1 MKIPLSWLK
10 EYVTLPAKIT
20 SDQISQAFVKVGFEI
35 ESIEAQGAD
44 LKGPLV
50 VGKVLSIEEL
60 SEHKKPI
67 RFVGLDVGEKRTR
80 YVICGARNFKVND
93 LVVVALPGALLPG
106 DFKISARETYG
117 KISDGMICS
126 AKEIG
131 ISDEH
136 AGIIVLQEGKI
147 GQDAI
152 ALLDVRDVI
161 FDVSVNPDRGYAMS
175 VRGLARELAGSLQV
189 KYVDPADPKIAK
201 KFGKNSNPKA
211 VSVKIEDKSGADQI
225 YIRTLDQVNVKKS
238 TPLWMQRRIEKCG
251 MRSISLAVD
260 ITNYVMLEL
269 GQPLHAFDAQYI
281 MGGLRVVRAGKFT
294 KLTTLDKV
302 DRKLDPDNLLIADAK
317 TPLALAGTMGGLTS
331 EVSNMTTKIALEAA
345 HFDPLSISRNS
356 RSHNLSSEASRRMER
371 NTDPALAEI
380 ASARATQL
388 LIDLADAKY
397 VGTSQAGSPIKN
409 RKVKISQ
416 TQISKYLGF
425 PYTAKQVK
433 SALLLIGCKVAG
445 SGDLLT
451 VEVPTWRPD
460 LIDFADFAE
469 EIARLNSYDLI
480 PATLPTGKGGA
491 RLNDMQYRKR
501 AVAISLANQGFTE
514 VINYPFVSQ
523 EMVDLLGFT
532 GDRAKSFKIAN
543 PMSEEFPLLRTH
555 LLPGLLT
562 TAVRNIGRGSKNLAI
577 FEIGT
582 IFRNTTPLGKAVNP
596 GISKRPSEKVIKDIY
611 DGVPKQMLF
620 VGAVVTGE
628 TVLSDWQG
636 SGSKFNW
643 SDAIAK
649 AQEIIESTGNDYE
662 IFSSD
667 LAPWHPGRCA
677 ELRVNGK
684 PVAHAGE
691 LHPRVITALNLPE
704 RSCAFAV
711 ILSELPSAGVTKAPA
726 IWSFPAVVQDVA
738 LVVESKISAAD
749 LTAAIKQGA
758 GPLLESIVLF
768 DRYDQMAGNKVSL
781 AFTLT
786 FRASDRTL
794 TSDEVALYRDQAIAQ
809 AAKSVGAV
817 LRGNA

>member
-20 SDQISQAFVKVGFEI
+20 SEQISQAFVKVGFEI
-35 ESIEAQGAD
+35 ESIEEQGAD
-44 LKGPLV
+44 LQGPLV

-67 RFVGLDVGEKRTR
+67 RFVGLDVGEKKTR

-331 EVSNMTTKIALEAA
+331 EVSNLTTKIALEAA

-397 VGTSQAGSPIKN
+397 VGTSQAGLPIKN

-460 LIDFADFAE
+460 LINFADFAE

-480 PATLPTGKGGA
+480 PATLPTGKDGA

-628 TVLSDWQG
+628 TILSDWQG

-649 AQEIIESTGNDYE
+649 AEEIIESTGNDYE

>member
-20 SDQISQAFVKVGFEI
+20 SEQISQAFVKVGFEI
-35 ESIEAQGAD
+35 ESIEEQGAD

-67 RFVGLDVGEKRTR
+67 RFVGLDVGEKKTR

-331 EVSNMTTKIALEAA
+331 EVSNVTTKIALEAA

-460 LIDFADFAE
+460 LINFADFAE

-480 PATLPTGKGGA
+480 PATLPTGKDGA

>member
-1 MKIPLSWLK
+1 MKIPLSWLR
-10 EYVTLPAKIT
+10 EFVALPPKIN
-20 SDQISQAFVKVGFEI
+20 SEQVSQAFVKVGFEV
-35 ESIEAQGAD
+35 ESIEEQGVD

-60 SEHKKPI
+60 SGHKKPI
-67 RFVGLDVGEKRTR
+67 RFVGIDVGEKKTR

-93 LVVVALPGALLPG
+93 LVVVALPGATLPG

-117 KISDGMICS
+117 KVSDGMICS
-126 AKEIG
+126 AKEVG

-152 ALLDVRDVI
+152 KLLEINDVI
-161 FDVSVNPDRGYAMS
+161 FDIAVNPDRGYAMS
-175 VRGLARELAGSLQV
+175 VRGLARELAGSLQL
-189 KYVDPADPKIAK
+189 KFVDPADPKIAK
-201 KFGKNSNPKA
+201 KFGKSKNPKA
-211 VSVKIEDKSGADQI
+211 ISVKIEDKSGADQI
-225 YIRTLDQVNVKKS
+225 YIRTLENVNVKKS

-281 MGGLRVVRAGKFT
+281 MGGLRVVRAGKFN

-302 DRKLDPDNLLIADAK
+302 DRKLDPDNLLIADSKSA
-317 TPLALAGTMGGLTS
+317 LALAGTMGGLTS
-331 EVSNMTTKIALEAA
+331 EVSSLTTKIALEAA
-345 HFDPLSISRNS
+345 HFDPISIARNS

-371 NTDPALAEI
+371 NTDPVLAEI

-397 VGTSQAGSPIKN
+397 VGASYAGSPIKN
-409 RKVKISQ
+409 RKEKISLS
-416 TQISKYLGF
+416 QISQFLGY
-425 PYTAKQVK
+425 PYTLKQAKT
-433 SALLLIGCKVAG
+433 ALLLIGCKVLG

-460 LIDFADFAE
+460 LINFADFAE
-469 EIARLNSYDLI
+469 EIARLSSYDLI
-480 PATLPTGKGGA
+480 PATRPVGKGGG
-491 RLNDMQYRKR
+491 RLSDMQYRKR
-501 AVAISLANQGFTE
+501 AVATALANQGFTE

-523 EMVDLLGFT
+523 EMVELLGFT
-532 GDRAKSFKIAN
+532 GDRAKSFRITN

-562 TAVRNIGRGSKNLAI
+562 TAVRNIGRGAKNLAI

-582 IFRNTTPLGKAVNP
+582 VFRNTTPLGKAVNP
-596 GISKRPSEKVIKDIY
+596 GVNKRPSEKIIKEIY

-628 TVLSDWQG
+628 KILSDWQG
-636 SGSKFNW
+636 SGSKFTW

-649 AQEIIESTGNDYE
+649 AQEIIESTGNDFE
-662 IFSSD
+662 VIGSD

-691 LHPRVITALNLPE
+691 LHPRVIAALNLPE

-711 ILSELPSAGVTKAPA
+711 ILSELPVAGVTKAPA
-726 IWSFPAVVQDVA
+726 IWNFPAVVQDVA
-738 LVVESKISAAD
+738 LVVNAKTTAAD
-749 LTAAIKQGA
+749 LAAALKLGA
-758 GPLLESIVLF
+758 GSLLESIVLF
-768 DRYDQMAGNKVSL
+768 DRYDQMADDKVSL

-794 TSDEVALYRDQAIAQ
+794 TSDEVARYRDQAIAQ
-809 AAKSVGAV
+809 AAKKLGAV

>member
-10 EYVTLPAKIT
+10 EFITLPAKIT
-20 SDQISQAFVKVGFEI
+20 SEQISQAFVKVGFEI
-35 ESIEAQGAD
+35 ESIEEQGAD

-67 RFVGLDVGEKRTR
+67 RFVGLDVGEKKTR

-409 RKVKISQ
+409 RKLKISQ

-460 LIDFADFAE
+460 LINFADFAE

-662 IFSSD
+662 ILSSD

>member
-67 RFVGLDVGEKRTR
+67 RFVGLDVGEKKTR

-211 VSVKIEDKSGADQI
+211 VTVKIEDKSGADQI

-460 LIDFADFAE
+460 LINFADFAE

>member
-1 MKIPLSWLK
+1 MKIPLSWLR
-10 EYVTLPAKIT
+10 EFVALPPKIN
-20 SDQISQAFVKVGFEI
+20 SEQVSQAFVKVGFEV
-35 ESIEAQGAD
+35 ESIEEQGRD

-50 VGKVLSIEEL
+50 VGKILSIEEL
-60 SEHKKPI
+60 SGHKKPI
-67 RFVGLDVGEKRTR
+67 RFVGIDVGEKKTR

-93 LVVVALPGALLPG
+93 LVVVALPGATLPG

-117 KISDGMICS
+117 KVSDGMICS
-126 AKEIG
+126 AKEVG

-152 ALLDVRDVI
+152 ELLEVNDVI
-161 FDVSVNPDRGYAMS
+161 FDIAVNPDRGYAMS
-175 VRGLARELAGSLQV
+175 VRGLARELAGSLQL
-189 KYVDPADPKIAK
+189 KFVDPADPKIAK
-201 KFGKNSNPKA
+201 KFGKSKNPKA
-211 VSVKIEDKSGADQI
+211 ISVKIEDKSGADQI
-225 YIRTLDQVNVKKS
+225 YIRTLENVNVKKS

-281 MGGLRVVRAGKFT
+281 MGGLRVVRAGKFN

-302 DRKLDPDNLLIADAK
+302 DRKLDPDNLLIADSKSA
-317 TPLALAGTMGGLTS
+317 LALAGTMGGLTS
-331 EVSNMTTKIALEAA
+331 EVSSLTTKIALEAA
-345 HFDPLSISRNS
+345 HFDPISIARNS

-371 NTDPALAEI
+371 NTDPVLAEI

-397 VGTSQAGSPIKN
+397 VGASFAGSPIKN
-409 RKVKISQ
+409 RKEKISLS
-416 TQISKYLGF
+416 QISQFLGY
-425 PYTAKQVK
+425 PYTLKQAKT
-433 SALLLIGCKVAG
+433 ALLLIGCKVLG

-460 LIDFADFAE
+460 LINFADFAE

-480 PATLPTGKGGA
+480 PATLPIGKGGG
-491 RLNDMQYRKR
+491 RLSDMQYRKR
-501 AVAISLANQGFTE
+501 AVATALANQGFTE

-523 EMVDLLGFT
+523 EMVELLGFT
-532 GDRAKSFKIAN
+532 GDRAKSFRITN

-562 TAVRNIGRGSKNLAI
+562 TAVRNIGRGAKNLAI

-582 IFRNTTPLGKAVNP
+582 VFRNTTPLGKAVNP
-596 GISKRPSEKVIKDIY
+596 GVNKRPSEKIIKEIY

-628 TVLSDWQG
+628 KILSDWQG
-636 SGSKFNW
+636 SGSKFTW

-649 AQEIIESTGNDYE
+649 AQEIIESTGNGFE
-662 IFSSD
+662 VIGSD

-691 LHPRVITALNLPE
+691 LHPRVIAALNLPE

-711 ILSELPSAGVTKAPA
+711 ILSELPVAGVTKAPA
-726 IWSFPAVVQDVA
+726 IWNFPAVVQDVA
-738 LVVESKISAAD
+738 LVVNAKTTAAD
-749 LTAAIKQGA
+749 LAAALKLGA
-758 GPLLESIVLF
+758 GSLLESIVLF
-768 DRYDQMAGNKVSL
+768 DRYDQMADDKVSL

-794 TSDEVALYRDQAIAQ
+794 TSDEVARYRDQAIAQ
-809 AAKSVGAV
+809 AAKTVGAV

>member
-10 EYVTLPAKIT
+10 EYVTVPAKIT
-20 SDQISQAFVKVGFEI
+20 SEQISQAFVKVGFEI
-35 ESIEAQGAD
+35 ESIEEQGAD

-67 RFVGLDVGEKRTR
+67 RFVGLDVGEKKTR

-409 RKVKISQ
+409 RKLKISQ

-460 LIDFADFAE
+460 LINFADFAE

-480 PATLPTGKGGA
+480 PATLPTGKDGA

-582 IFRNTTPLGKAVNP
+582 IFRNTTPLGKALNP

-636 SGSKFNW
+636 LGSKFNW

>member
-1 MKIPLSWLK
+1 MKIPLSWLQDF
-10 EYVTLPAKIT
+10 VALPAKINAE
-20 SDQISQAFVKVGFEI
+20 QIAQAFIKVGFEV
-35 ESIEAQGAD
+35 ESIDVQGDD

-60 SEHKKPI
+60 SGHKKPI
-67 RFVGLDVGEKRTR
+67 RFVGLDVGEKKSR

-93 LVVVALPGALLPG
+93 LVVVALPGAVLPG

-117 KISDGMICS
+117 KVSDGMICS
-126 AKEIG
+126 AKELG

-136 AGIIVLQEGKI
+136 AGIIVMPEGI
-147 GQDAI
+147 VGQDAQ
-152 ALLDVRDVI
+152 ALLAVDDVI
-161 FDVSVNPDRGYAMS
+161 FDIAVNPDRGYAMS
-175 VRGLARELAGSLQV
+175 VRGLARELAGALQV
-189 KYVDPADPKIAK
+189 KYIDPANPKIAK
-201 KFGKNSNPKA
+201 KFGKSKSLKA
-211 VSVKIEDKSGADQI
+211 VSVKIEDKSGSDQI
-225 YIRTLDQVNVKKS
+225 YIRTLDKVNVKKN

-302 DRKLDPDNLLIADAK
+302 DRKLDPDNLVIADSR
-317 TPLALAGTMGGLTS
+317 TPLALAGTMGGLSS
-331 EVSNMTTKIALEAA
+331 EVTNETTKIALEAA
-345 HFDPLSISRNS
+345 HFDPISISRNS
-356 RSHNLSSEASRRMER
+356 RSHKLSSEASRRIER

-397 VGTSQAGSPIKN
+397 VGTSQAGMPIKN

-416 TQISKYLGF
+416 SQISKYLGF
-425 PYTAKQVK
+425 PYSTKQVK
-433 SALLLIGCKVAG
+433 NALLLIGCKVTGNA
-445 SGDLLT
+445 DLLN

-460 LIDFADFAE
+460 LINFADFAE
-469 EIARLNSYDLI
+469 EIARLNGYDLI
-480 PATLPTGKGGA
+480 PATLPVGKNGA

-501 AVAISLANQGFTE
+501 AVATALANQGFTE

-523 EMVDLLGFT
+523 EMVNLLGFT

-577 FEIGT
+577 FEIGSV
-582 IFRNTTPLGKAVNP
+582 FRNTMALGKAIAPEIN
-596 GISKRPSEKVIKDIY
+596 KRPSEKVIKEIY

-620 VGAVVTGE
+620 VGAVVAGE
-628 TVLSDWQG
+628 SVLSDWQG
-636 SGSKFNW
+636 SGSKFTW

-649 AQEIIESTGNDYE
+649 AEEIIDSTGNVYE
-662 IFSSD
+662 VLSSD

-691 LHPRVITALNLPE
+691 LHPRVIAALNLPE

-711 ILSELPSAGVTKAPA
+711 ILSELPPAGVSKAPA
-726 IWSFPAVVQDVA
+726 IWNFPPVVQDVA
-738 LVVESKISAAD
+738 LVVDEKVSAAD
-749 LTAAIKQGA
+749 LTAALKAGA
-758 GPLLESIVLF
+758 GALLESIVLF
-768 DRYDQMAGNKVSL
+768 DRYDQMAGGKVSL

-786 FRASDRTL
+786 FRAADRTL
-794 TSDEVALYRDQAIAQ
+794 TSDEVAQYRDQAIAH
-809 AAKSVGAV
+809 AAKSVGAT

>member
-20 SDQISQAFVKVGFEI
+20 SEQISQAFVKVGFEI
-35 ESIEAQGAD
+35 ESIEEQGAD

-67 RFVGLDVGEKRTR
+67 RFVGLDVGEKKTR

-211 VSVKIEDKSGADQI
+211 VSIKIEDKTGADQI

-331 EVSNMTTKIALEAA
+331 EVSNLTTKIALEAA

-460 LIDFADFAE
+460 LINFADFAE

-480 PATLPTGKGGA
+480 PATLPTGKDGA

-628 TVLSDWQG
+628 TILSDWQG

>member
-10 EYVTLPAKIT
+10 EFVTLPAKIT
-20 SDQISQAFVKVGFEI
+20 SEQISQAFVKVGFEI
-35 ESIEAQGAD
+35 ESIEEQGAD

-67 RFVGLDVGEKRTR
+67 RFVGLDVGEKKTR

-189 KYVDPADPKIAK
+189 RYVDPADPKIAK

-225 YIRTLDQVNVKKS
+225 YIRTLDQVNVKKN

-331 EVSNMTTKIALEAA
+331 EVSNMTTKIAIEAA

-445 SGDLLT
+445 SADLLT

-460 LIDFADFAE
+460 LINFADFAE

-582 IFRNTTPLGKAVNP
+582 IFRNTTPLGKALNP

-662 IFSSD
+662 ILSSD

-684 PVAHAGE
+684 PIAHAGE

-768 DRYDQMAGNKVSL
+768 DRYDQIAGNKVSL

>member
-10 EYVTLPAKIT
+10 EYVTVPAKIT
-20 SDQISQAFVKVGFEI
+20 SEQISQAFVKVGFEI
-35 ESIEAQGAD
+35 ESIEEQGAD

-460 LIDFADFAE
+460 LINFADFAE

-636 SGSKFNW
+636 LGSKFNW

-649 AQEIIESTGNDYE
+649 AEEIIESTGNDYE

>member
-20 SDQISQAFVKVGFEI
+20 SEQISQAFVKVGFEI
-35 ESIEAQGAD
+35 ESIEEQGAD

-67 RFVGLDVGEKRTR
+67 RFVGLDVGEKKTR

-331 EVSNMTTKIALEAA
+331 EVSNVTTKIALEAA

-460 LIDFADFAE
+460 LINFADFAE

-582 IFRNTTPLGKAVNP
+582 IFRNTTSLGKAVNP

-628 TVLSDWQG
+628 TILSDWQG

-649 AQEIIESTGNDYE
+649 AEEIIESTGNDYE

>member
-20 SDQISQAFVKVGFEI
+20 SEQISQAFVKVGFEI
-35 ESIEAQGAD
+35 ESIEEQGAD

-67 RFVGLDVGEKRTR
+67 RFVGLDVGEKKTR

-460 LIDFADFAE
+460 LINFADFAE

-480 PATLPTGKGGA
+480 PATLPTGKDGA

-628 TVLSDWQG
+628 TILSDWQG

>member
-67 RFVGLDVGEKRTR
+67 RFVGLDVGEKKTR

-331 EVSNMTTKIALEAA
+331 EVSSMTTKIALEAA

-460 LIDFADFAE
+460 LINFADFAE

-636 SGSKFNW
+636 LGSKFNW

>member
-1 MKIPLSWLK
+1 MKIPLSWLQ
-10 EYVTLPAKIT
+10 EFVALPPKINPA
-20 SDQISQAFVKVGFEI
+20 QITQAFVNVGFEV
-35 ESIEAQGAD
+35 EGVEVQGAD
-44 LKGPLV
+44 VKGPLI

-60 SEHKKPI
+60 SGHKKPI
-67 RFVGLDVGEKRTR
+67 RYVGLDVGEKKTR

-93 LVVVALPGALLPG
+93 LVVVAVPGSVLPG

-117 KISDGMICS
+117 KVSDGMICS

-136 AGIIVLQEGKI
+136 AGIIVLQEGKV

-152 ALLDVRDVI
+152 ALLAVNDVI
-161 FDVSVNPDRGYAMS
+161 FDIAVNPDRGYAMS

-189 KYVDPADPKIAK
+189 KYIDPADPKIAK
-201 KFGKNSNPKA
+201 KFGKINKLKP
-211 VSVKIEDKSGADQI
+211 VDVKIEDKTGADQI
-225 YIRTLDQVNVKKS
+225 FIRTLDQVNVKKN

-269 GQPLHAFDAQYI
+269 GQPLHAFDAKYI

-294 KLTTLDKV
+294 KLTTLDKI
-302 DRKLDPDNLLIADAK
+302 DRKLDPDNLLIADSK

-331 EVSNMTTKIALEAA
+331 EVTSESSKIALEAA
-345 HFDPLSISRNS
+345 HFDPLSIARNS
-356 RSHNLSSEASRRMER
+356 RSHNLSSEASRRIER

-388 LIDLADAKY
+388 LIELADAKY
-397 VGTSQAGSPIKN
+397 VGTSQAGLPIKN

-416 TQISKYLGF
+416 LKISKYIGF
-425 PYTAKQVK
+425 PYTTKQVK
-433 SALLLIGCKVAG
+433 NSLSLVGCKVSG
-445 SGDLLT
+445 SADLLT

-460 LIDFADFAE
+460 LINFADFAE
-469 EIARLNSYDLI
+469 EIARLNGYDLI
-480 PATLPTGKGGA
+480 PATLPVGKGGA
-491 RLNDMQYRKR
+491 KLTDMQHRKR
-501 AVAISLANQGFTE
+501 AVATALANQGFTE
-514 VINYPFVSQ
+514 AINYPFVSQ
-523 EMVDLLGFT
+523 EMVNLLGFS

-543 PMSEEFPLLRTH
+543 PMSEELPLLRTH

-582 IFRNTTPLGKAVNP
+582 VFRNTTALGKAISPEV
-596 GISKRPSEKVIKDIY
+596 SKRPSEKNIKDIY
-611 DGVPKQMLF
+611 AGVPKQMLF

-628 TVLSDWQG
+628 FVLSDWQG
-636 SGSKFNW
+636 LGSKFTW

-649 AQEIIESTGNDYE
+649 VQEIVESTGNLYE
-662 IFSSD
+662 VVSSD

-691 LHPRVITALNLPE
+691 LHPRVITSLNLPE

-711 ILSELPSAGVTKAPA
+711 ILSELPAAGVSKAPA
-726 IWSFPAVVQDVA
+726 IWSFPPVVQDIA
-738 LVVESKISAAD
+738 LVVDAKVSAAD
-749 LTAAIKQGA
+749 LTAALKVGA
-758 GPLLESIVLF
+758 GELLESITLF
-768 DRYDQMAGNKVSL
+768 DRYDQIANGKVSL

-786 FRASDRTL
+786 FRAADRTL
-794 TSDEVALYRDQAIAQ
+794 TSDEVARYRDQAIAQ
-809 AAKSVGAV
+809 ASKSVGAV

>member
-20 SDQISQAFVKVGFEI
+20 SEQISQAFVKVGFEI
-35 ESIEAQGAD
+35 ESIEEQGAD

-67 RFVGLDVGEKRTR
+67 RFVGLDVGEKKTR

-331 EVSNMTTKIALEAA
+331 EVSNATTKIALEAA

-460 LIDFADFAE
+460 LINFADFAE

-480 PATLPTGKGGA
+480 PATLPTGKDGA

-628 TVLSDWQG
+628 TILSDWQG

>member
-1 MKIPLSWLK
+1 MKIPLSWLQ
-10 EYVTLPAKIT
+10 EFVALPPKINPA
-20 SDQISQAFVKVGFEI
+20 QITQAFVNVGFEV
-35 ESIEAQGAD
+35 EGVEVQGAD
-44 LKGPLV
+44 VKGPLI

-60 SEHKKPI
+60 SGHKKPI
-67 RFVGLDVGEKRTR
+67 RYVGLDVGEKKTR

-93 LVVVALPGALLPG
+93 LVVVAVPGSVLPG

-117 KISDGMICS
+117 KVSDGMICS

-136 AGIIVLQEGKI
+136 AGIIVLQEGKV

-152 ALLDVRDVI
+152 ALLAVNDVI
-161 FDVSVNPDRGYAMS
+161 FDIAVNPDRGYAMS

-189 KYVDPADPKIAK
+189 KYIDPADPKIAK
-201 KFGKNSNPKA
+201 KFGKINKLKP
-211 VSVKIEDKSGADQI
+211 VDVKIEDKTGADQI
-225 YIRTLDQVNVKKS
+225 FIRTLDQVNVKKN

-269 GQPLHAFDAQYI
+269 GQPLHAFDAKYI

-294 KLTTLDKV
+294 KLTTLDKI
-302 DRKLDPDNLLIADAK
+302 DRKLDPDNLIIADSK

-331 EVSNMTTKIALEAA
+331 EVTNESSKIALEAA
-345 HFDPLSISRNS
+345 HFDPLSIARNS
-356 RSHNLSSEASRRMER
+356 RSHNLSSEASRRIER

-388 LIDLADAKY
+388 LIELADAKY
-397 VGTSQAGSPIKN
+397 VGTSQAGLPIKN

-416 TQISKYLGF
+416 LKISKYIGF
-425 PYTAKQVK
+425 PYTTKQVK
-433 SALLLIGCKVAG
+433 NSLSLVGCKVSG
-445 SGDLLT
+445 SADLLT

-460 LIDFADFAE
+460 LINFADFAE
-469 EIARLNSYDLI
+469 EIARLNGYDLI
-480 PATLPTGKGGA
+480 PATLPVGKGGA
-491 RLNDMQYRKR
+491 KLTDMQHRKR
-501 AVAISLANQGFTE
+501 AIATALANQGFTE

-523 EMVDLLGFT
+523 EMVNLLGFT

-543 PMSEEFPLLRTH
+543 PMSGELPLLRTH

-582 IFRNTTPLGKAVNP
+582 VFRNTTALGKAISPEV
-596 GISKRPSEKVIKDIY
+596 SKRPSEKNIKDIY
-611 DGVPKQMLF
+611 AGVPNQMLF

-628 TVLSDWQG
+628 FVLSDWQG
-636 SGSKFNW
+636 LGSKFTW

-649 AQEIIESTGNDYE
+649 VQEIVESTGNLYE
-662 IFSSD
+662 VVSSD

-691 LHPRVITALNLPE
+691 LHPRVITSLNLPE

-711 ILSELPSAGVTKAPA
+711 ILSELPAAGVSKAPA
-726 IWSFPAVVQDVA
+726 IWSFPPVVQDIA
-738 LVVESKISAAD
+738 LVVDAKVSAAD
-749 LTAAIKQGA
+749 LTAALKVGA
-758 GPLLESIVLF
+758 GELLESITLF
-768 DRYDQMAGNKVSL
+768 DRYDQIADGKVSL

-786 FRASDRTL
+786 FRAADRTL
-794 TSDEVALYRDQAIAQ
+794 TSDEVARYRDQAIAQ
-809 AAKSVGAV
+809 ASKSVGAV

>member
-10 EYVTLPAKIT
+10 EFVTLPAKIT
-20 SDQISQAFVKVGFEI
+20 SEQISQAFVKVGFEI
-35 ESIEAQGAD
+35 ESIEEQGAD

-67 RFVGLDVGEKRTR
+67 RFVGLDVGEKKTR

-189 KYVDPADPKIAK
+189 RYVDPADPKIAK

-225 YIRTLDQVNVKKS
+225 YIRTLDQVNVKKN

-331 EVSNMTTKIALEAA
+331 EVSNMTTKIAIEAA

-397 VGTSQAGSPIKN
+397 VGTSQAGLPIKN

-460 LIDFADFAE
+460 LINFADFAE

-582 IFRNTTPLGKAVNP
+582 IFRNTTPLGKALNP

-628 TVLSDWQG
+628 MVLSDWQG

-662 IFSSD
+662 ILSSD

-684 PVAHAGE
+684 PIAHAGE
-691 LHPRVITALNLPE
+691 LHPRVVTALNLPE

-749 LTAAIKQGA
+749 LTAAVKQGA

-768 DRYDQMAGNKVSL
+768 DRYDQIAGNKVSL

>member
-20 SDQISQAFVKVGFEI
+20 SEQISQAFVKVGFEI
-35 ESIEAQGAD
+35 ESIEEQGAD

-67 RFVGLDVGEKRTR
+67 RFVGLDVGEKKTR

-211 VSVKIEDKSGADQI
+211 VSVKIEDKTGADQI

-331 EVSNMTTKIALEAA
+331 EVSNLTTKIALEAA

-433 SALLLIGCKVAG
+433 SALQLIGCKVAG

-460 LIDFADFAE
+460 LINFADFAE

-532 GDRAKSFKIAN
+532 GDRARSFKIAN

-555 LLPGLLT
+555 LLPGLLA

-628 TVLSDWQG
+628 TILSDWQG

>member
-67 RFVGLDVGEKRTR
+67 RFVGLDVGEKKTR

-409 RKVKISQ
+409 RKLKISQ

-460 LIDFADFAE
+460 LINFADFAE

>member
-20 SDQISQAFVKVGFEI
+20 SEQISQAFVKVGFEI
-35 ESIEAQGAD
+35 ESIEEQGAD
-44 LKGPLV
+44 LQGPLV

-67 RFVGLDVGEKRTR
+67 RFVGLDVGEKKTR

-331 EVSNMTTKIALEAA
+331 EVSNLTTKIALEAA

-460 LIDFADFAE
+460 LINFADFAE

-480 PATLPTGKGGA
+480 PATLPTGKDGA

-582 IFRNTTPLGKAVNP
+582 IFRNTTSLGKAVNP

-628 TVLSDWQG
+628 TILSDWQG

-649 AQEIIESTGNDYE
+649 AEEIIESTGNDYE

>member
-1 MKIPLSWLK
+1 MKIPLSWLR
-10 EYVTLPAKIT
+10 EFVALPPKIN
-20 SDQISQAFVKVGFEI
+20 SEQVSQAFVKVGFEV
-35 ESIEAQGAD
+35 ESIEEQGRD

-60 SEHKKPI
+60 SGHKKPI
-67 RFVGLDVGEKRTR
+67 RFVGIDVGEKKTR

-93 LVVVALPGALLPG
+93 LVVVALPGATLPG

-117 KISDGMICS
+117 KVSDGMICS
-126 AKEIG
+126 AKEVG

-152 ALLDVRDVI
+152 ELLEVNDVI
-161 FDVSVNPDRGYAMS
+161 FDIAVNPDRGYAMS
-175 VRGLARELAGSLQV
+175 VRGLARELAGSLQL
-189 KYVDPADPKIAK
+189 KFVDPADPKIAK
-201 KFGKNSNPKA
+201 KFGKSKNPKA
-211 VSVKIEDKSGADQI
+211 ISVKIEDKSGADQI
-225 YIRTLDQVNVKKS
+225 YIRTLENVNVKKS

-281 MGGLRVVRAGKFT
+281 MGGLRVVRAGKFN

-302 DRKLDPDNLLIADAK
+302 DRKLDPDNLLIADSKSA
-317 TPLALAGTMGGLTS
+317 LALAGTMGGLTS
-331 EVSNMTTKIALEAA
+331 EVSSLTTKIALEAA
-345 HFDPLSISRNS
+345 HFDPISIARNS

-371 NTDPALAEI
+371 NTDPVLAEI

-397 VGTSQAGSPIKN
+397 VGASFAGSPIKN
-409 RKVKISQ
+409 RKEKISLS
-416 TQISKYLGF
+416 QISQYLGY
-425 PYTAKQVK
+425 PYTLKQAKT
-433 SALLLIGCKVAG
+433 ALLLIGCKVLG

-460 LIDFADFAE
+460 LINFADFAE

-480 PATLPTGKGGA
+480 PATLPIGKGGG
-491 RLNDMQYRKR
+491 RLSDLQYRKR
-501 AVAISLANQGFTE
+501 AVATALANQGFTE

-523 EMVDLLGFT
+523 EMVELLGFT
-532 GDRAKSFKIAN
+532 GDRAKSFRITN

-562 TAVRNIGRGSKNLAI
+562 TAVRNIGRGAKNLAI

-582 IFRNTTPLGKAVNP
+582 VFRNTTPLGKAVNP
-596 GISKRPSEKVIKDIY
+596 GVNKRPSEKIIKEIY

-628 TVLSDWQG
+628 KILSDWQG
-636 SGSKFNW
+636 SGSKFTW

-649 AQEIIESTGNDYE
+649 AQEIIESTGNDFE
-662 IFSSD
+662 VIGSD
-667 LAPWHPGRCA
+667 LGPWHPGRCA

-691 LHPRVITALNLPE
+691 LHPRVIAALNLPD

-711 ILSELPSAGVTKAPA
+711 ILSELPVAGVTKAPA
-726 IWSFPAVVQDVA
+726 IWNFPAVVQDVA
-738 LVVESKISAAD
+738 LVVDAKTTAAD
-749 LTAAIKQGA
+749 LAAALKLGA
-758 GPLLESIVLF
+758 GSLLESIVLF
-768 DRYDQMAGNKVSL
+768 DRYDQMADDKVSL

-794 TSDEVALYRDQAIAQ
+794 TSDEVARYRDQAIAQ
-809 AAKSVGAV
+809 AAKTLGAV

>member
-20 SDQISQAFVKVGFEI
+20 SEQISQAFVKVGFEI
-35 ESIEAQGAD
+35 ESIEEQGAD

-67 RFVGLDVGEKRTR
+67 RFVGLDVGEKKTR

-331 EVSNMTTKIALEAA
+331 EVSNLTTKIALEAA

-388 LIDLADAKY
+388 QIDLADAKY

-460 LIDFADFAE
+460 LINFADFAE

-480 PATLPTGKGGA
+480 PATLPTGKDGA

-636 SGSKFNW
+636 LGSKFNW

>member
-35 ESIEAQGAD
+35 ESIEEQGAD

-67 RFVGLDVGEKRTR
+67 RFVGLDVGEKKTR

-460 LIDFADFAE
+460 LINFADFAE

-636 SGSKFNW
+636 LGSKFNW

>member
-10 EYVTLPAKIT
+10 EFVTVPAKIT
-20 SDQISQAFVKVGFEI
+20 SEQISQAFVKVGFEI
-35 ESIEAQGAD
+35 ESIEEQGAD

-67 RFVGLDVGEKRTR
+67 RFVGLDVGEKKTR

-225 YIRTLDQVNVKKS
+225 YIRTLDQVNVKKN

-331 EVSNMTTKIALEAA
+331 EVSSMTTKIALEAA

-460 LIDFADFAE
+460 LINFADFAE

-582 IFRNTTPLGKAVNP
+582 IFRNTTPLGKALNP

-662 IFSSD
+662 ILSSD

-768 DRYDQMAGNKVSL
+768 DRYDQIAGNKVSL

>member
-20 SDQISQAFVKVGFEI
+20 SEQISQAFVKVGFEI
-35 ESIEAQGAD
+35 ESIEEQGAD

-67 RFVGLDVGEKRTR
+67 RFVGLDVGEKKTR

-331 EVSNMTTKIALEAA
+331 EVSNLTTKIALEAA

-460 LIDFADFAE
+460 LINFADFAE

-480 PATLPTGKGGA
+480 PATLPTGKDGA

-582 IFRNTTPLGKAVNP
+582 IFRNTTSLGKAVNP

-628 TVLSDWQG
+628 TILSDWQG

-649 AQEIIESTGNDYE
+649 AEEIIESTGNDYE

>member
-10 EYVTLPAKIT
+10 EFITLPAKIT
-20 SDQISQAFVKVGFEI
+20 SEQISQAFVKVGFEI
-35 ESIEAQGAD
+35 ESIEEQGAD

-67 RFVGLDVGEKRTR
+67 RFVGLDVGEKKTR

-201 KFGKNSNPKA
+201 KFGKNNNPKV
-211 VSVKIEDKSGADQI
+211 VSVKIEDKSGSDQI

-331 EVSNMTTKIALEAA
+331 EVSSMTTKIALEAA

-409 RKVKISQ
+409 RKLKISQ
-416 TQISKYLGF
+416 TQISKHLGF

-460 LIDFADFAE
+460 LINFADFAE

-582 IFRNTTPLGKAVNP
+582 IFRNTTSLGKAVNP
-596 GISKRPSEKVIKDIY
+596 GISKRPSKKVIEDIY

-749 LTAAIKQGA
+749 LTTAIKQGA

-817 LRGNA
+817 LRGIA

>member
-20 SDQISQAFVKVGFEI
+20 SEQISQAFVKVGFEI
-35 ESIEAQGAD
+35 ESIEEQGAD

-67 RFVGLDVGEKRTR
+67 RFVGLDVGEKKTR

-211 VSVKIEDKSGADQI
+211 VSVKIEDKTGADQI

-331 EVSNMTTKIALEAA
+331 EVSNVTTKIALEAA

-380 ASARATQL
+380 ASARATKL

-460 LIDFADFAE
+460 LINFADFAE

-480 PATLPTGKGGA
+480 PATLPTGKDGA

-582 IFRNTTPLGKAVNP
+582 IFRNTTSLGKAVNP

-628 TVLSDWQG
+628 TILSDWQG

>member
-20 SDQISQAFVKVGFEI
+20 SEQISQAFVKVGFEI
-35 ESIEAQGAD
+35 ESIEEQGAD

-67 RFVGLDVGEKRTR
+67 RFVGLDVGEKKTR

-211 VSVKIEDKSGADQI
+211 VSIKIEDKTGADQI

-331 EVSNMTTKIALEAA
+331 EVSNVTTKIALEAA

-460 LIDFADFAE
+460 LINFADFAE

-480 PATLPTGKGGA
+480 PATLPTGKDGA

-628 TVLSDWQG
+628 TILSDWQG

-649 AQEIIESTGNDYE
+649 AEEIIESTGNDYE

>member
-20 SDQISQAFVKVGFEI
+20 SEQISQAFVKVGFEI
-35 ESIEAQGAD
+35 ESIEEQGAD

-67 RFVGLDVGEKRTR
+67 RFVGLDVGEKKTR

-211 VSVKIEDKSGADQI
+211 VSVKIEDKTGADQI
-225 YIRTLDQVNVKKS
+225 YIRTLDQVNMKKS

-331 EVSNMTTKIALEAA
+331 EVSNLTTKIALEAA

-445 SGDLLT
+445 SGHLLT

-460 LIDFADFAE
+460 LINFADFAE

-480 PATLPTGKGGA
+480 PATLPTGKDGA

-555 LLPGLLT
+555 LLPGLLA

-628 TVLSDWQG
+628 TILSDWQG

-649 AQEIIESTGNDYE
+649 AEEIIESTGNDYE

-768 DRYDQMAGNKVSL
+768 DLYDQMAGNKVSL

>member
-67 RFVGLDVGEKRTR
+67 RFVGLDVGEKKTR

-147 GQDAI
+147 GQDAT

-460 LIDFADFAE
+460 LINFADFAE

-667 LAPWHPGRCA
+667 LSPWHPGRCA

>member
-67 RFVGLDVGEKRTR
+67 RFVGLDVGEKKTR

-126 AKEIG
+126 ANEIG

-460 LIDFADFAE
+460 LINFADFAE

-636 SGSKFNW
+636 LGSKFNW

>member
-20 SDQISQAFVKVGFEI
+20 SEQISQAFVKVGFEI
-35 ESIEAQGAD
+35 ESIEEQGAD

-67 RFVGLDVGEKRTR
+67 RFVGLDVGEKKTR

-211 VSVKIEDKSGADQI
+211 VSVKIEDKTGADQI

-331 EVSNMTTKIALEAA
+331 EVSNVTTKIALEAA

-460 LIDFADFAE
+460 LINFADFAE

>member
-20 SDQISQAFVKVGFEI
+20 SEQISQAFVKVGFEI
-35 ESIEAQGAD
+35 ESIEEQGAD

-67 RFVGLDVGEKRTR
+67 RFVGLDVGEKKTR

-331 EVSNMTTKIALEAA
+331 EVSNVTTKIALEAA
-345 HFDPLSISRNS
+345 HSDPLSISRNS

-460 LIDFADFAE
+460 LINFADFAE

-491 RLNDMQYRKR
+491 TLNDMQYRKR
-501 AVAISLANQGFTE
+501 AVAMSLANQGFTE

-628 TVLSDWQG
+628 TILSDWQG